1 MKYKG
6 KFFLKKKIIIAVAIV
21 LALGGA
27 FFFAEKPPE
36 KIMET
41 SVLESSFTEVSEKSV
56 EESREISKISV
67 EESKEISEISVEKVS
82 EVSEKSVEEVS
93 EVSEISVEE
102 VSEVSEKSVEEVSEV
117 SEISVEE
124 VSEISEMSVEEV
136 SEVSE
141 ISVEE
146 VSEISEISVEE
157 VSEISEISEN
167 KTACTI
173 SISCQTLLNNLD
185 RVKKNK
191 LSVIPSDA
199 WILKAVNAEFSEG
212 ESVFDVTKRVCMEN
226 KIPFEFTLAP
236 IYNTAYIEGINNI
249 YEFDCGSTSGWLYKV
264 NGEFMSY
271 GCSDCKLSDG
281 DVIEWVYT
289 CDLGKDVGNE
299 YKE

>member
-1 MKYKG
+1 MYG
-6 KFFLKKKIIIAVAIV
+6 GMSVKKKIIITVAIV

-36 KIMET
+36 KITET
-41 SVLESSFTEVSEKSV
+41 SVLESSFTE
-56 EESREISKISV
+56 ISV
-67 EESKEISEISVEKVS
+67 EES
-82 EVSEKSVEEVS
+82 S

-102 VSEVSEKSVEEVSEV
+102 S
-117 SEISVEE
+117 
-124 VSEISEMSVEEV
+124 
-136 SEVSE
+136 
-141 ISVEE
+141 
-146 VSEISEISVEE
+146 
-157 VSEISEISEN
+157 SEISEISES

-191 LSVIPSDA
+191 LSVIPSNA
-199 WILKAVNAEFSEG
+199 VILSAVKAEFAEG

-236 IYNTAYIEGINNI
+236 IYNTAYIEGIGNI

-264 NGEFMSY
+264 NGEFLSY

>member
-1 MKYKG
+1 MWG
-6 KFFLKKKIIIAVAIV
+6 DIVKKKIIITAVIILS
-21 LALGGA
+21 LAGA

-36 KIMET
+36 KVTENSFIEN
-41 SVLESSFTEVSEKSV
+41 SVNEVSEIVS
-56 EESREISKISV
+56 EISIEKSIVS
-67 EESKEISEISVEKVS
+67 EISEISVEESTVS
-82 EVSEKSVEEVS
+82 EISEISVEESLVSEISEISVEESNVS

-102 VSEVSEKSVEEVSEV
+102 SLVSEV

-124 VSEISEMSVEEV
+124 SKV

-146 VSEISEISVEE
+146 SLVSEISEISVEE
-157 VSEISEISEN
+157 SSFIGN
-167 KTACTI
+167 KTVCTV
-173 SISCQTLLNNLD
+173 SISCSTLLNNLD

-191 LSVIPSDA
+191 LSVIPSDG
-199 WILKAVNAEFSEG
+199 WILTGINAQFSEG

-264 NGEFMSY
+264 NGEFKSY
-271 GCSDCKLSDG
+271 GCSDCKLNNG
-281 DVIEWVYT
+281 DIIEWVYT